1 MLRDWF
7 GLSLSSL
14 GIFKLTLKK
23 LRKPLKT
30 PWKDLEFLGQKR
42 VGTLDIASST
52 NSKCS
57 LNWKFRHPEW
67 KSFLKENSTRHIFF
81 KFSPCFSVKFAH
93 FGEHFSPK
101 TPMQSVYV
109 CLLLDLL
116 ISLYFNRKFTR
127 KLHCLHQI
135 ICEVWWFSKWTFKNW
150 WLPVN

>member
-1 MLRDWF
+1 MFTKMGKFYTR
-7 GLSLSSL
+7 S
-14 GIFKLTLKK
+14 
-23 LRKPLKT
+23 
-30 PWKDLEFLGQKR
+30 
-42 VGTLDIASST
+42 DIASST

-81 KFSPCFSVKFAH
+81 YFRLVFSVKFAH

-116 ISLYFNRKFTR
+116 ISLYFNRCTIRNTFLTNINLGR
-127 KLHCLHQI
+127 LSDIASHCKKYIYIL
-135 ICEVWWFSKWTFKNW
+135 
-150 WLPVN
+150 